1 MIHGTVETVLLCRVH
16 VVHFICTENNFKNPN
31 ALTFQSTLSYSV
43 DSLIR
48 RRSMSMK
55 VMFNLTTDTIKYT
68 KTSFS
73 QGVFNIN
80 SVNNVIYTMTDM

>member
-1 MIHGTVETVLLCRVH
+1 MIRVTVGTVLLCRVH

-43 DSLIR
+43 DFLIR

-73 QGVFNIN
+73 QSAQGLSSNCV
-80 SVNNVIYTMTDM
+80 